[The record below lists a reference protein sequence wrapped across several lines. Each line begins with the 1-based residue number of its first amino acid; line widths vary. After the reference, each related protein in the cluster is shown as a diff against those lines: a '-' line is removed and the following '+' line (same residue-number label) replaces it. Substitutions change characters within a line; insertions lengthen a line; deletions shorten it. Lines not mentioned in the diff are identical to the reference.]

1 MSGLV
6 NTDVEPWEFKLPALC
21 TFQVAKDG
29 STELALV
36 AGVDAQGEAMV
47 RNNLVDPLVWW
58 RRGYWLLNGAV
69 MVDPNGQA
77 VLISSA
83 PELAERVIIGLAK
96 RDWSCVGD
104 FLVPARVVDGA
115 VLVYPREAPVVCSAA
130 IAVMES
136 MEIDQFVRPGGN
148 AVGILV
154 NRWRKP
160 TTLTSMATLLPEPPE
175 PVSPGIGRARIARG
189 LLIEVVAKERTPR
202 ELLEIVSGLAVL
214 PAWVSSDPLR
224 AITDPDVEWAS
235 ADAHQTSTKAKEALD
250 VALDELA
257 GWVSAGHG

>member
-6 NTDVEPWEFKLPALC
+6 DTDAELWEFKLPTLC

-29 STELALV
+29 SAELALV

-47 RNNLVDPLVWW
+47 RNHLIDPRVWW

-69 MVDPNGQA
+69 VVDPNGRA

-96 RDWSCVGD
+96 RGWSCVGD

-115 VLVYPREAPVVCSAA
+115 VLVYPRAAPIVCSAA

-148 AVGILV
+148 AVGV
-154 NRWRKP
+154 VVKRWQEP
-160 TTLTSMATLLPEPPE
+160 IALTSMATLLPEPPE

-189 LLIEVVAKERTPR
+189 LLIEVAAKERTPR

-224 AITDPDVEWAS
+224 AITDQDAEWAS